1 MVSITLPDELAQR
14 LAEIA
19 RRENRPVE
27 DVALEILEQYT
38 PPSDSQAESDAA
50 FEAIF
55 GMFDDDVTDLSVT
68 VRETIQEHFRKKD
81 VPTD

>member
-14 LAEIA
+14 LAEVA

-27 DVALEILEQYT
+27 TVALEILEQYT

-55 GMFDDDVTDLSVT
+55 GMFDDVTDLSVT